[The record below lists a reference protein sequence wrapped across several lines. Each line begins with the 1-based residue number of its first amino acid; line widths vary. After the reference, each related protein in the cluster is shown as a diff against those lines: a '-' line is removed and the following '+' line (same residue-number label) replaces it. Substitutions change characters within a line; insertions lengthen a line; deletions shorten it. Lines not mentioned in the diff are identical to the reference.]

1 MNYDDDDGDMLDNG
15 LAEFEKYEDYLD
27 KQMSD
32 EDLFYLEDTE
42 LARQLIEVGFHG
54 KGEILTREQ
63 FEERQKQY
71 AIQKKQKDAKQPK
84 ALSHAGSKIDHSN
97 FLKALADRENDVRS
111 GRMTTIIYIRDQKK
125 GKNEI
130 SGYIDL
136 AHRLKTEDFR
146 QIFEGKKQLM
156 PKPTDLSF
164 FNWDAQNATLND
176 SPNFRVD
183 ANSDAGLLFRN
194 KRDRKVINVDPMKNP
209 PGDGTKRVEIES
221 DEYTQV
227 VFFDHITRRKH

>member
-1 MNYDDDDGDMLDNG
+1 MNFDDDDADMLDNG
-15 LAEFEKYEDYLD
+15 LAEFDNYENYQD

-42 LARQLIEVGFHG
+42 LARQLIEVGYHG
-54 KGEILTREQ
+54 KGEILTRDQ
-63 FEERQKQY
+63 FTQKQEQILL
-71 AIQKKQKDAKQPK
+71 ARKNKDTKQPK
-84 ALSHAGSKIDHSN
+84 PLSHAGCKIDHSN

-111 GRMTTIIYIRDQKK
+111 GRMTTIIFIRDQRK

-136 AHRLKTEDFR
+136 AHRLKTEDSR
-146 QIFEGKKQLM
+146 QIFEGKKQLL

-164 FNWDAQNATLND
+164 FNWDAQHATLND

-194 KRDRKVINVDPMKNP
+194 KRDRKVINVDPNKDP

-221 DEYTQV
+221 DDYT
-227 VFFDHITRRKH
+227 

>member
-1 MNYDDDDGDMLDNG
+1 MNFDDDNSDLLDNG
-15 LAEFEKYEDYLD
+15 LQQYKEYEDYLD
-27 KQMSD
+27 DQMSD
-32 EDLFYLEDTE
+32 EDLFYLEDKE
-42 LARQLIEVGFHG
+42 LARQLIEVGYHG

-63 FEERQKQY
+63 FNQRKE
-71 AIQKKQKDAKQPK
+71 AIEFAIKQKDAKQVK
-84 ALSHAGSKIDHSN
+84 ALSHAGCKIESN
-97 FLKALADRENDVRS
+97 FLKALKQREEHVRN
-111 GRMTTIIYIRDQKK
+111 GRMTTIIFIRDQQK

-146 QIFEGKKQLM
+146 PIYEGKLKLK

-164 FNWDAQNATLND
+164 FNWDAQNASLND

-194 KRDRKVINVDPMKNP
+194 KRDRKVINVDPSKDP
-209 PGDGTKRVEIES
+209 PGDGTKRVEIECS
-221 DEYTQV
+221 EYTQV